1 MDVINK
7 KELLSSGRLSVK
19 ERVLKN
25 FRFVISHSVF
35 GPLLALFLTTIIFT
49 IGTNGFFLSLGNIL
63 TILNLSGV
71 LAIIALGV
79 SMPILM
85 GGIDLSVE
93 GTMSLTS
100 VVMGFLVKNSQTN
113 IDIGFWVIP
122 VVMIIGSIV
131 GIINGLL
138 NTKLKIPSF
147 MATLGMGFVAQG
159 LAVILSRGA
168 TIPFL
173 DPRFQD
179 LANGKRLLG
188 IPNITIISVI
198 LGVILLVMQ
207 RRTPLGKS
215 IYAIGGNEELAK
227 QSGINAERVKISI
240 FGLAGCLYGIAA
252 FFLGS
257 RLNCANPTLSKG
269 FLFPAI
275 TAAIVGGTALTGG
288 IGGALNAFIG
298 TLVVTGLN
306 NGMVLM
312 QINPYIQGAVMG
324 FILIGAVAVTIDRE
338 KIGIIK

>member
-1 MDVINK
+1 MDVINR
-7 KELLSSGRLSVK
+7 KELLSSDRLSVK

-35 GPLLALFLTTIIFT
+35 GPLLALFLITIIFT

-93 GTMSLTS
+93 GVMSLTS
-100 VVMGFLVKNSQTN
+100 VIMGFLVKNSQTN

-159 LAVILSRGA
+159 LAVILSKGA

-188 IPNITIISVI
+188 IPNITIIAII
-198 LGVILLVMQ
+198 LGVILLIMQ

-252 FFLGS
+252 FFLCS

-306 NGMVLM
+306 NGMILM

-324 FILIGAVAVTIDRE
+324 FILIGAVAITIDRE

>member
-93 GTMSLTS
+93 GTMSLAS
-100 VVMGFLVKNSQTN
+100 VIMGFLVKNSQTN

-188 IPNITIISVI
+188 IPNITIIAVI

-240 FGLAGCLYGIAA
+240 FGLTGCLYGIAA

>member
-1 MDVINK
+1 MDVINR
-7 KELLSSGRLSVK
+7 KELLSSDRLSVK

-35 GPLLALFLTTIIFT
+35 GPLLALFLITIIFT

-100 VVMGFLVKNSQTN
+100 IVMGFLVKNSQTN

-131 GIINGLL
+131 GIVNGLL

-159 LAVILSRGA
+159 LAVILSKGA

-188 IPNITIISVI
+188 IPNITIIAVI
-198 LGVILLVMQ
+198 LGVILLIMQ

-252 FFLGS
+252 FFLCS

-324 FILIGAVAVTIDRE
+324 FILIGAVAITIDRE

>member
-1 MDVINK
+1 MINK

-25 FRFVISHSVF
+25 CQSIISHSVF
-35 GPLLALFLTTIIFT
+35 GPLAGLFLIAIIFT

-71 LAIIALGV
+71 LAIITLGI
-79 SMPILM
+79 SMVLIM
-85 GGIDLSVE
+85 GGIDLSIE
-93 GTMSLTS
+93 GIMSLTA
-100 VVMGFLVKNSQTN
+100 VVCGFLVKNSLTK
-113 IDIGFWVIP
+113 IDIGFWALP
-122 VVMIIGSIV
+122 VVMIIGAIV
-131 GIINGLL
+131 GIINGLV

-159 LAVILSRGA
+159 LAVILTKGA
-168 TIPFL
+168 TVPFL
-173 DPRFQD
+173 DPRYQD
-179 LANGKRLLG
+179 LVNGSKLLG
-188 IPNITIISVI
+188 IPNITVIAVI
-198 LGVILLVMQ
+198 LGVILLIMQ
-207 RRTPLGKS
+207 KRTPLGKS

-227 QSGINAERVKISI
+227 QSGINVERVKISI
-240 FGLAGCLYGIAA
+240 FGLAGCLYGMAA
-252 FFLGS
+252 FFLCS

-288 IGGALNAFIG
+288 IGGALNAFVG
-298 TLVVTGLN
+298 VLVLTSLN

-324 FILIGAVAVTIDRE
+324 FILIGAVAITIDRE

>member
-1 MDVINK
+1 MNVINK
-7 KELLSSGRLSVK
+7 KELQSSGRLSVK

-25 FRFVISHSVF
+25 FRFIISHSLF
-35 GPLLALFLTTIIFT
+35 GPLLALFLITIIFT
-49 IGTNGFFLSLGNIL
+49 IGTNGFFLSLQNIT

-71 LAIIALGV
+71 LTIIALGV

-93 GTMSLTS
+93 GIMSLTA
-100 VVMGFLVKNSQTN
+100 VVSGFFVKNSQTN
-113 IDIGFWVIP
+113 INIGFWVIP
-122 VVMIIGSIV
+122 LVMIIGSIV

-147 MATLGMGFVAQG
+147 MATLGMGFVGQG

-179 LANGKRLLG
+179 LVNGSKLLG
-188 IPNITIISVI
+188 IPNITIIAVI
-198 LGVILLVMQ
+198 LGVILLIMQ

-227 QSGINAERVKISI
+227 QSGINVARVKISV
-240 FGLAGCLYGIAA
+240 FGLSGCLYGIAA
-252 FFLGS
+252 FFLCS

-312 QINPYIQGAVMG
+312 QINPYIQGAIMG

>member
-1 MDVINK
+1 MDVINR
-7 KELLSSGRLSVK
+7 KELLSSDRLSVK

-35 GPLLALFLTTIIFT
+35 GPLLALFLITIIFT

-93 GTMSLTS
+93 GVMSLTS
-100 VVMGFLVKNSQTN
+100 VIMGFLVKNSQTN

-159 LAVILSRGA
+159 LAVILSKGA

-188 IPNITIISVI
+188 IPNITIIAVI
-198 LGVILLVMQ
+198 LGVILLIMQ

-252 FFLGS
+252 FFLSS

-306 NGMVLM
+306 NGMILM

-324 FILIGAVAVTIDRE
+324 FILIGAVAITIDRE

>member
-85 GGIDLSVE
+85 GGIDLSIE

-100 VVMGFLVKNSQTN
+100 IVMGFLVKNSQTN

-188 IPNITIISVI
+188 IPNITIIAVI

-252 FFLGS
+252 FFLSS

-324 FILIGAVAVTIDRE
+324 FILIGAVAITIDRE
-338 KIGIIK
+338 KVGIIK

>member
-1 MDVINK
+1 MDVINR
-7 KELLSSGRLSVK
+7 KELLSSDRLSVK

-35 GPLLALFLTTIIFT
+35 GPLLALFLITIIFT

-93 GTMSLTS
+93 GVMSLTS
-100 VVMGFLVKNSQTN
+100 VIMGFLVKNSQTN

-159 LAVILSRGA
+159 LAVILSKGA

-188 IPNITIISVI
+188 IPNITIIAVI
-198 LGVILLVMQ
+198 LGVILLIMQ

-252 FFLGS
+252 FFLCS

-306 NGMVLM
+306 NGMILM

-324 FILIGAVAVTIDRE
+324 FILIGAVAITIDRE

>member
-93 GTMSLTS
+93 GTMSLAS
-100 VVMGFLVKNSQTN
+100 VIMGFLVKNSQTN

-188 IPNITIISVI
+188 IPNITIIAVI

-252 FFLGS
+252 FFLCS

-306 NGMVLM
+306 NGMILM

>member
-1 MDVINK
+1 MDVINR
-7 KELLSSGRLSVK
+7 KELLSSDRLSVK

-35 GPLLALFLTTIIFT
+35 GPLLALFLITIIFT

-93 GTMSLTS
+93 GVMSLTS
-100 VVMGFLVKNSQTN
+100 VIMGFLVKNSQTN

-131 GIINGLL
+131 GIVNGLL

-159 LAVILSRGA
+159 LAVILSKGA

-188 IPNITIISVI
+188 IPNITIIAVI
-198 LGVILLVMQ
+198 LGVILLIMQ

-252 FFLGS
+252 FFLCS

-324 FILIGAVAVTIDRE
+324 FILIGAVAITIDRE

>member
-25 FRFVISHSVF
+25 FRFVIAHSVF
-35 GPLLALFLTTIIFT
+35 GPLLALFLITIIFT

-159 LAVILSRGA
+159 LAVILSRGS

-173 DPRFQD
+173 DSRFQD
-179 LANGKRLLG
+179 LANGERLLG
-188 IPNITIISVI
+188 IPNITIIAVI
-198 LGVILLVMQ
+198 LGVILLIMQ

-252 FFLGS
+252 FFLSS

-324 FILIGAVAVTIDRE
+324 FILIGAVAITIDRE

>member
-1 MDVINK
+1 MNVINK
-7 KELLSSGRLSVK
+7 KEFLNASKLSVK
-19 ERVLKN
+19 ERALKGL
-25 FRFVISHSVF
+25 RFIISHSVF
-35 GPLLALFLTTIIFT
+35 GPLLALFLITIIFT
-49 IGTNGFFLSLGNIL
+49 IGTNGFFLSLGNII

-85 GGIDLSVE
+85 GGIDLSIE
-93 GTMSLTS
+93 GTISLIA
-100 VVMGFLVKNSQTN
+100 VVCGFLVKNSKTN

-179 LANGKRLLG
+179 LANGRRLLG
-188 IPNITIISVI
+188 IPNITIIAVI
-198 LGVILLVMQ
+198 LGVILLIMQ
-207 RRTPLGKS
+207 RRTSLGKS
-215 IYAIGGNEELAK
+215 IYAIGGNEALAE
-227 QSGINAERVKISI
+227 QAGINVARAKII
-240 FGLAGCLYGIAA
+240 VFCLAGCLYGIAA
-252 FFLGS
+252 FFLCS

-298 TLVVTGLN
+298 TLVVTSLN

-324 FILIGAVAVTIDRE
+324 FILIGAVAITIDRE